1 MAQKEIKNMSDEEL
15 REHLQNLRLKRKSGY
30 DRKPRQSSQRKSSS
44 QFKGLDDKLAARILD
59 ELKGRGK
66 V

>member
-1 MAQKEIKNMSDEEL
+1 MKEIKTMSDEEL

-30 DRKPRQSSQRKSSS
+30 DRKPRQSSQRKSPSK
-44 QFKGLDDKLAARILD
+44 FKGLDDKLAAQILD

-66 V
+66 A